1 MLDVK
6 STIPITTKKDLE
18 NLLNK
23 ITKLRKTYERIL
35 EQAKDDTTTFELYQ
49 TLHHS
54 IKDLEDHT
62 NAMIEKNKD

>member
-1 MLDVK
+1 MK
-6 STIPITTKKDLE
+6 STTPITAKKDLE

-23 ITKLRKTYERIL
+23 ITKLRKTYEKIL

-62 NAMIEKNKD
+62 NCLLYTSDAADE

>member
-6 STIPITTKKDLE
+6 STIPITTKELE

-35 EQAKDDTTTFELYQ
+35 KQAKDDTTTFELYQ
-49 TLHHS
+49 TLHYS
-54 IKDLEDHT
+54 IKDLED
-62 NAMIEKNKD
+62 NASAMIEKNKD

>member
-1 MLDVK
+1 MLDMK
-6 STIPITTKKDLE
+6 SAKEDWDD
-18 NLLNK
+18 NLNK

-35 EQAKDDTTTFELYQ
+35 QQAKDDTTTYELYQ

-54 IKDLEDHT
+54 IKDLEDHA

>member
-1 MLDVK
+1 MK
-6 STIPITTKKDLE
+6 STTPITSKKDLE

-49 TLHHS
+49 TLHYS
-54 IKDLEDHT
+54 IKDLED
-62 NAMIEKNKD
+62 NASAMIEKNKD

>member
-1 MLDVK
+1 MKIMLDMK
-6 STIPITTKKDLE
+6 SAKEDLDD
-18 NLLNK
+18 NLNK

-35 EQAKDDTTTFELYQ
+35 QQAKDDTTTYELYQ

-54 IKDLEDHT
+54 IKDLEDHA